1 MAVSIRTLVS
11 SLPSLVLKK
20 YFEQF
25 PVDFPEAIKWEM
37 EEKELKRIVA
47 KMLTDLPKSAF
58 DPVHVNFERVHT
70 LANENGMRALLNAS
84 AEAAELE
91 KLFKGM
97 DNDHHRAMVIF
108 LDKPALFKLAEEL
121 LFIDYQAEG
130 RSWNYCALQTD
141 KVLPEVSEVDANA
154 FAFAV
159 ANVFYRN
166 YDKPDE
172 CCGEVYNR
180 FADGTTQIS
189 VYINDMPNGDLLVEN
204 YQLRRTSGKKAI
216 VAAILY
222 DPKTKHLAT
231 VSKGGKAIHDKI
243 RQSFAKTILKEDTNF
258 TPVAVRQFH
267 IEKFEKRLA
276 LVPPPGHGI
285 SKVRVRKLDL
295 YATAPHKHI
304 LALDTLKTEAD
315 SDIYCNKAICDE
327 HGALYK
333 KYSISSAYL
342 TFYFHKKDDETDGR
356 TIHIMLR
363 KDGSDL
369 KNLKEEDRLIIE
381 DCLKLWEIV
390 DSDMEEEEWPKTGTN
405 G

>member
-1 MAVSIRTLVS
+1 
-11 SLPSLVLKK
+11 
-20 YFEQF
+20 
-25 PVDFPEAIKWEM
+25 
-37 EEKELKRIVA
+37 
-47 KMLTDLPKSAF
+47 
-58 DPVHVNFERVHT
+58 
-70 LANENGMRALLNAS
+70 
-84 AEAAELE
+84 
-91 KLFKGM
+91 
-97 DNDHHRAMVIF
+97 
-108 LDKPALFKLAEEL
+108 
-121 LFIDYQAEG
+121 
-130 RSWNYCALQTD
+130 
-141 KVLPEVSEVDANA
+141 
-154 FAFAV
+154 
-159 ANVFYRN
+159 
-166 YDKPDE
+166 
-172 CCGEVYNR
+172 
-180 FADGTTQIS
+180 
-189 VYINDMPNGDLLVEN
+189 MPNGDLLVEN

-231 VSKGGKAIHDKI
+231 VSKGGKSIHDKI

-315 SDIYCNKAICDE
+315 SDIYCNRAICDE

-342 TFYFHKKDDETDGR
+342 TFCFHKKDDETDGR

-390 DSDMEEEEWPKTGTN
+390 DSDMEEEEWPKTGTD